1 MRFLSKLS
9 FRSKIGLGTVV
20 IVVLASLV
28 SGLPASRMAARTLTA
43 ESKKRVRTL
52 ANNVALR
59 AVEPMLSRNL
69 LRLKDMVDES
79 KAVDE
84 DIDYAFILDNQ
95 GWVLAHT
102 FRQGFPVELK
112 TANQADT
119 LNGVPHIQ
127 LLDTGK
133 EMIYDV
139 ATPIMVGEAPLG
151 TVRIGL
157 SRARIQHQV
166 GRLVTAMAGLAAAA
180 LLMAIVAAM
189 FFASRVTRRINIL
202 RAYAESLVT
211 GNLEP
216 EIGVSRHSNCWEVRQ
231 CDLTEC
237 PAHGDERRRCWYLA
251 GMFRP
256 DPQESHSERG
266 QSCAACPVYRRNRGD
281 EIQDLAETLDVMAL
295 NLKNHIEEL
304 KGAEKEIRRQ
314 EQLMH
319 TILDVT
325 PDLVSLQ
332 GRDLTYRAV
341 NRGFAAFVGRPSE
354 EIIGAEDREIFPHGA
369 NRLLA
374 DAVPQVMDSVAPY
387 QDEIELRR
395 NGHTAWFHAVLV
407 PVKDP
412 DGNVIGVLRTARDVT
427 EMKQVETQLLQAQK
441 MESIG
446 KLAGGVAHEINTP
459 LGIILGYAQLLQ
471 EDVESESQIHQDL
484 QIVERQAKVCRQI
497 VADLLGF
504 SRQATSAK
512 REMCFNNSL
521 MEAVSLVRHTFSLS
535 DVEIL
540 TDVDDRMPII
550 YGDPE
555 KLKQVWINLLHNA
568 RDAMNDGGTILVSS
582 RLNCDAQQITAT
594 VADTGEGIPAGDL
607 KRIFDPFFSTKA
619 VGEGTGL
626 GLSVSFGI
634 IQDHQ
639 GSIRAISP
647 VPPGTFA
654 MAAVSP
660 PNAGPGTMFIVDLPL
675 DHSCSPDGDGGKGE
689 TS

>member
-1 MRFLSKLS
+1 MRFLSKFS

-20 IVVLASLV
+20 IVVLAAVV
-28 SGLPASRMAARTLTA
+28 SGFPASRMAARTLMA
-43 ESKKRVRTL
+43 ESRKRVETL

-79 KAVDE
+79 RTVDD

-102 FRQGFPVELK
+102 FHRGFPVELK
-112 TANQADT
+112 TANQADLLHGT
-119 LNGVPHIQ
+119 PRIR
-127 LLDTGK
+127 LLDTGG
-133 EMIYDV
+133 ETIYDIAV
-139 ATPIMVGEAPLG
+139 PILVGEAPLG

-157 SRARIQHQV
+157 SRTRIQNQV
-166 GRLVTAMAGLAAAA
+166 RHLVTAMAGLSGAA
-180 LLMAIVAAM
+180 LLAAILAAM
-189 FFASRVTRRINIL
+189 FFASQVTRRINLL

-216 EIGVSRHSNCWEVRQ
+216 EIGFSRHSNCWEMNQ
-231 CDLTEC
+231 CELTEC

-256 DPQESHSERG
+256 DQEERHSGRG
-266 QSCAACPVYRRNRGD
+266 QSCGACPVYRRNRGD

-295 NLKNHIEEL
+295 NLKHHIEEL
-304 KGAEKEIRRQ
+304 KGAEIEIRRQ

-332 GRDLTYRAV
+332 GRDLVYRAA
-341 NRGFAAFVGRPSE
+341 NRGFAAFAGAPVE
-354 EIIGAEDREIFPHGA
+354 EIIGATDGA
-369 NRLLA
+369 LSSDVGEKLLGS
-374 DAVPQVMDSVAPY
+374 AVSQVLNSMETY
-387 QDEIELRR
+387 QEKVELVRD
-395 NGHTAWFHAVLV
+395 GQTAWFHVVLV
-407 PVKDP
+407 PVTDP
-412 DGNVIGVLRTARDVT
+412 EGNVIGVLRTARDIT

-459 LGIILGYAQLLQ
+459 LGVILGYAQLLQ
-471 EDVESESQIHQDL
+471 EDVAPDSQIHKDL
-484 QIVERQAKVCRQI
+484 QIMERQAKVCRQI

-535 DVEIL
+535 DVEIV

-568 RDAMNDGGTILVSS
+568 RDAMKGGGRILVSS
-582 RLNCDAQQITAT
+582 RLNGETQEITAT

-607 KRIFDPFFSTKA
+607 KRVFDPFFSTKA

-639 GSIRAISP
+639 GRIRAVSP
-647 VPPGTFA
+647 VPPGTFSED
-654 MAAVSP
+654 MVSGAT
-660 PNAGPGTMFIVDLPL
+660 AGPGTMFIVDLPL
-675 DHSCSPDGDGGKGE
+675 DHSSPLEGE
-689 TS
+689 GE